1 MLGTPMVNPPPE
13 QLKRILALPLVVLYG
28 LGITIG
34 AGIYVLVGE
43 TAGRAG
49 MLAPLS
55 FFGAAVVM
63 LFPALCFA
71 ELSGRYPFS
80 SGAAQYVE
88 ESFGSQ
94 SVGRF
99 IGILMISAGLVAAS
113 TISLGSVG
121 FLNSFTSLPS
131 WIVLVVVVA
140 SMGIICAWGIRESV
154 IFASLMTLLEIGGLL
169 AVIIGGFFSNPDL
182 LSHIDRL
189 IPVEWSSAVIIS
201 IIQASLLAFFAFIGF
216 EGISNIAEETIEP
229 RKTLPRA
236 ILLTLTISTVIYV
249 LVVSVA
255 LLTVGPADLATQ
267 SAPLS
272 HLFERTTGLP
282 AAIITLIAVF
292 ATLNGVIVQIIM
304 VSRLSY
310 GLSSRGLLPAFLGI
324 INERT
329 RTPLTATI
337 LTVAAVLVMALV
349 FPVITLA
356 EWTSRLILFV
366 FAIVCVALT
375 KLKFTPAPPPPGT
388 FEVNAIVPVIG
399 AIGCAALLVVDL
411 IWG

>member
-1 MLGTPMVNPPPE
+1 MANPPPE
-13 QLKRILALPLVVLYG
+13 QLKRILSLPLVILYG

-49 MLAPLS
+49 MLAP
-55 FFGAAVVM
+55 FAFIAAAIVM

-88 ESFGSQ
+88 ESFGSRTI
-94 SVGRF
+94 GLF

-113 TISLGSVG
+113 TISLGTVSY
-121 FLNSFTSLPS
+121 LSSLTNLPS
-131 WIVLVVVVA
+131 WILLVAVVF
-140 SMGIICAWGIRESV
+140 SMGLICAWGIRESV
-154 IFASLMTLLEIGGLL
+154 IFAGIMTLLEIGGLL
-169 AVIIGGFFSNPDL
+169 AVIVGGFFSDPDL
-182 LSHIDRL
+182 LTHIDKL
-189 IPVEWSSAVIIS
+189 MPVEWSSDVIIS

-216 EGISNIAEETIEP
+216 EGISNIAEETMEP
-229 RKTLPRA
+229 RKTLPKA
-236 ILLTLTISTVIYV
+236 ILLTLAISTAIYV

-255 LLTVGPADLATQ
+255 LLTVGPEDLATQ
-267 SAPLS
+267 PAPLS
-272 HLFERTTGLP
+272 HLFARTTGLP
-282 AAIITLIAVF
+282 ATIITLVAIF

-310 GLSSRGLLPAFLGI
+310 GLSSRGLLPAFLGT
-324 INERT
+324 INEKT
-329 RTPLTATI
+329 QTPLIATL
-337 LTVAAVLVMALV
+337 LTVVAALAIALV

-366 FAIVCVALT
+366 FAIVCIALA
-375 KLKFTPAPPPPGT
+375 KLKLASVPPPPGT

-399 AIGCAALLVVDL
+399 AIGCTALLVADF

>member
-1 MLGTPMVNPPPE
+1 MANPPPE
-13 QLKRILALPLVVLYG
+13 QLKRILSLPLVILYG

-49 MLAPLS
+49 MLAP
-55 FFGAAVVM
+55 FAFIAAAIVM

-88 ESFGSQ
+88 ESFGSRTI
-94 SVGRF
+94 GLF

-113 TISLGSVG
+113 TISLGTVSY
-121 FLNSFTSLPS
+121 LSSLTNLPS
-131 WIVLVVVVA
+131 WILLVAVVF
-140 SMGIICAWGIRESV
+140 SMGLICAWGIRESV
-154 IFASLMTLLEIGGLL
+154 IFAGIMTLLEIGGLV
-169 AVIIGGFFSNPDL
+169 AVIVGGFFSDPDL
-182 LSHIDRL
+182 LTHIDQL
-189 IPVEWSSAVIIS
+189 MPVEWSGDVIVS

-216 EGISNIAEETIEP
+216 EGISNIAEETMEP
-229 RKTLPRA
+229 RKTLPKA
-236 ILLTLTISTVIYV
+236 ILLTLAISTVIYV

-255 LLTVGPADLATQ
+255 LLTVGPEDLATQ
-267 SAPLS
+267 PAPLS
-272 HLFERTTGLP
+272 HLFARTTGLP
-282 AAIITLIAVF
+282 AAIITLIAIF

-310 GLSSRGLLPAFLGI
+310 GLSSRGLLPAFFGT
-324 INERT
+324 INEKT
-329 RTPLTATI
+329 QTPLIATL
-337 LTVAAVLVMALV
+337 LTVVAALAIALV

-366 FAIVCVALT
+366 FAIVCVALA
-375 KLKFTPAPPPPGT
+375 KLKLGSVPPPPGT
-388 FEVNAIVPVIG
+388 FEVNAIVPVFG
-399 AIGCAALLVVDL
+399 AIGCTALLVADF

>member
-1 MLGTPMVNPPPE
+1 MANPPPE
-13 QLKRILALPLVVLYG
+13 QLKRILSLPLVILYG

-49 MLAPLS
+49 MLAP
-55 FFGAAVVM
+55 FAFIAAAIVM

-88 ESFGSQ
+88 ESFGSRTI
-94 SVGRF
+94 GLF

-113 TISLGSVG
+113 TISLGTVSY
-121 FLNSFTSLPS
+121 LSSLTNLPS
-131 WIVLVVVVA
+131 WILLVAVVF
-140 SMGIICAWGIRESV
+140 SMGLICAWGIRESV
-154 IFASLMTLLEIGGLL
+154 IFAGIMTLLEIGGLL
-169 AVIIGGFFSNPDL
+169 AVIVGGFFSDPDL
-182 LSHIDRL
+182 LTHIDKL
-189 IPVEWSSAVIIS
+189 MPVEWSSDVIIS

-216 EGISNIAEETIEP
+216 EGISNIAEETMEP
-229 RKTLPRA
+229 RKTLPKA
-236 ILLTLTISTVIYV
+236 ILLTLAISTAIYV

-255 LLTVGPADLATQ
+255 LLTVGPEDLATQ
-267 SAPLS
+267 PAPLS
-272 HLFERTTGLP
+272 HLFARTTGLP
-282 AAIITLIAVF
+282 ATIITLVAIF

-310 GLSSRGLLPAFLGI
+310 GLSSRGLLPAFLGT
-324 INERT
+324 INEKT
-329 RTPLTATI
+329 QTPFIATL
-337 LTVAAVLVMALV
+337 LTVVAALAIALV

-366 FAIVCVALT
+366 FAIVCVALV
-375 KLKFTPAPPPPGT
+375 KLKFTSALPPSGT
-388 FEVNAIVPVIG
+388 FEVNVIVPVIG
-399 AIGCAALLVVDL
+399 AIGCAALLIVDL

>member
-1 MLGTPMVNPPPE
+1 MANPPPE
-13 QLKRILALPLVVLYG
+13 QLKRILPLPLVILYG

-49 MLAPLS
+49 MLAP
-55 FFGAAVVM
+55 FAFIGAAIVM

-88 ESFGSQ
+88 ESFGSRAI
-94 SVGRF
+94 GLF
-99 IGILMISAGLVAAS
+99 IGVLMISAGLVAAS
-113 TISLGSVG
+113 TISLGSVSY
-121 FLNSFTSLPS
+121 LSSLTNLPS
-131 WIVLVVVVA
+131 WILLVAVV
-140 SMGIICAWGIRESV
+140 SIMGLICAWGIRESV
-154 IFASLMTLLEIGGLL
+154 IIAGIMTLLEIGGLL
-169 AVIIGGFFSNPDL
+169 AVIVGGFFSDPDL
-182 LSHIDRL
+182 LTHIDQL
-189 IPVEWSSAVIIS
+189 MPVEWSSDVIVS

-216 EGISNIAEETIEP
+216 EGISNIAEETMEP
-229 RKTLPRA
+229 RKALPKA
-236 ILLTLTISTVIYV
+236 ILLTLAISTVIYV

-255 LLTVGPADLATQ
+255 LLTVGPEDLATQ
-267 SAPLS
+267 PAPLS

-282 AAIITLIAVF
+282 AAIITLIAIF

-310 GLSSRGLLPAFLGI
+310 GLSSRGLLPAFLGT
-324 INERT
+324 INEKT
-329 RTPLTATI
+329 RTPLTATL
-337 LTVAAVLVMALV
+337 LTVAAALVIALV

-366 FAIVCVALT
+366 FAIVCVALA
-375 KLKFTPAPPPPGT
+375 KLKFASVPPPPGT

-399 AIGCAALLVVDL
+399 AIGCAFLLIVDF

>member
-1 MLGTPMVNPPPE
+1 MVNPPPE
-13 QLKRILALPLVVLYG
+13 QLKRILSLPLVILYG

-49 MLAPLS
+49 MLAP
-55 FFGAAVVM
+55 FAFIAAAIVM

-88 ESFGSQ
+88 ESFGSRTI
-94 SVGRF
+94 GLF

-113 TISLGSVG
+113 TISLGTVSY
-121 FLNSFTSLPS
+121 LSSLTNLPS
-131 WIVLVVVVA
+131 WILLVAVVF
-140 SMGIICAWGIRESV
+140 SMGLICAWGIRESV
-154 IFASLMTLLEIGGLL
+154 IFAGIMTLLEIGGLL
-169 AVIIGGFFSNPDL
+169 AVIVGGFFSDPDL
-182 LSHIDRL
+182 LTHIDKL
-189 IPVEWSSAVIIS
+189 MPVEWSSDVIIS

-216 EGISNIAEETIEP
+216 EGISNIAEETMEP
-229 RKTLPRA
+229 RKTLPKA
-236 ILLTLTISTVIYV
+236 ILLTLAISTAIYV

-255 LLTVGPADLATQ
+255 LLTVGPEDLATQ
-267 SAPLS
+267 PAPLS
-272 HLFERTTGLP
+272 HLFARTTGLP
-282 AAIITLIAVF
+282 ATIITLVAIF

-310 GLSSRGLLPAFLGI
+310 GLSSRGLLPAFLGT
-324 INERT
+324 INEKT
-329 RTPLTATI
+329 QTPLIATL
-337 LTVAAVLVMALV
+337 LTVVAALAIALV

-366 FAIVCVALT
+366 FAIVCVALV
-375 KLKFTPAPPPPGT
+375 KLKFTSAPPPSGT
-388 FEVNAIVPVIG
+388 FEVNVIVPVIG
-399 AIGCAALLVVDL
+399 AIGCAALLIVDL

>member
-1 MLGTPMVNPPPE
+1 MVNPPPE
-13 QLKRILALPLVVLYG
+13 QLKRILSLPLVVLYG

-34 AGIYVLVGE
+34 AGIYVLVGD

-55 FFGAAVVM
+55 FFGAALVM

-88 ESFGSQ
+88 ESFGSR
-94 SVGRF
+94 SVGQF

-113 TISLGSVG
+113 TISLGSVS

-131 WIVLVVVVA
+131 WIVLIVVVV
-140 SMGIICAWGIRESV
+140 SMGLICVWGIRESV
-154 IFASLMTLLEIGGLL
+154 IFAGLMTVLEIGGLL
-169 AVIIGGFFSNPDL
+169 AVIVGGFFSDPDL
-182 LSHIDRL
+182 LTNIDQL
-189 IPVEWSSAVIIS
+189 MPAEWSSTVIIS
-201 IIQASLLAFFAFIGF
+201 IVQASLLAFFAFIGF

-229 RKTLPRA
+229 RKTLPKA
-236 ILLTLTISTVIYV
+236 ILLTLAISTTIYV

-255 LLTVGPADLATQ
+255 LLTVGPEDLATQ
-267 SAPLS
+267 PAPLS

-310 GLSSRGLLPAFLGI
+310 GLSSRGLLPAFLGT
-324 INERT
+324 INEKT
-329 RTPLTATI
+329 RTPLTATL

-366 FAIVCVALT
+366 FAIVCVALA
-375 KLKFTPAPPPPGT
+375 KLKFTSAPPPSGT
-388 FEVNAIVPVIG
+388 FEVNVIVPVIG
-399 AIGCAALLVVDL
+399 AIGCAALLIVDL

>member
-1 MLGTPMVNPPPE
+1 MANPPPE
-13 QLKRILALPLVVLYG
+13 QLKRILSLPLVILYG

-49 MLAPLS
+49 MLAP
-55 FFGAAVVM
+55 FAFIAAAIVM

-88 ESFGSQ
+88 ESFGSRTI
-94 SVGRF
+94 GLF

-113 TISLGSVG
+113 TISLGTVSY
-121 FLNSFTSLPS
+121 LSSLTNLPS
-131 WIVLVVVVA
+131 WILLVAVVF
-140 SMGIICAWGIRESV
+140 SMGLICAWGIRESV
-154 IFASLMTLLEIGGLL
+154 IFAGIMTLLEIGGLL
-169 AVIIGGFFSNPDL
+169 AVIVGGFFSDPDL
-182 LSHIDRL
+182 LTHIDKL
-189 IPVEWSSAVIIS
+189 MPVEWSSDVIIS

-216 EGISNIAEETIEP
+216 EGISNIAEETMEP
-229 RKTLPRA
+229 RKTLPKA
-236 ILLTLTISTVIYV
+236 ILLTLAISTAIYV

-255 LLTVGPADLATQ
+255 LLTVGPEDLATQ
-267 SAPLS
+267 PAPLS
-272 HLFERTTGLP
+272 HLFARTTGLP
-282 AAIITLIAVF
+282 ATIITLVAIF

-310 GLSSRGLLPAFLGI
+310 GLSSRGLLPAFLGT
-324 INERT
+324 INEKT
-329 RTPLTATI
+329 QTPFIATL
-337 LTVAAVLVMALV
+337 LTVVAALAIALV

-366 FAIVCVALT
+366 FAIVCIALA
-375 KLKFTPAPPPPGT
+375 KLKFTSALPPSGT
-388 FEVNAIVPVIG
+388 FEVNVIVPVIG
-399 AIGCAALLVVDL
+399 AIGCAALLIVDL

>member
-1 MLGTPMVNPPPE
+1 MVNLPPE
-13 QLKRILALPLVVLYG
+13 QLKRILSLPLVVLYG

-34 AGIYVLVGE
+34 AGIYVLVGD

-55 FFGAAVVM
+55 FFGAALVM

-88 ESFGSQ
+88 ESFGSR
-94 SVGRF
+94 SVGQF

-113 TISLGSVG
+113 TISLGSVS

-131 WIVLVVVVA
+131 WIVLIVVVV
-140 SMGIICAWGIRESV
+140 SMGLICVWGIRESV
-154 IFASLMTLLEIGGLL
+154 IFAGLMTVLEIGGLL
-169 AVIIGGFFSNPDL
+169 AVIVGGFFSDPDL
-182 LSHIDRL
+182 LTNIDQL
-189 IPVEWSSAVIIS
+189 MPAEWSSTVIIS
-201 IIQASLLAFFAFIGF
+201 IVQASLLAFFAFIGF

-229 RKTLPRA
+229 RKTLPKA
-236 ILLTLTISTVIYV
+236 ILLTLAISTTIYV

-255 LLTVGPADLATQ
+255 LLTVGPEDLATQ
-267 SAPLS
+267 PAPLS

-310 GLSSRGLLPAFLGI
+310 GLSSRGLLPAFLGT
-324 INERT
+324 INEKT
-329 RTPLTATI
+329 RTPLTATL

-366 FAIVCVALT
+366 FAIVCVALA
-375 KLKFTPAPPPPGT
+375 KLKFTSAPPPSGT
-388 FEVNAIVPVIG
+388 FEVNVIVPVIG
-399 AIGCAALLVVDL
+399 AIGCAALLIVDL

>member
-1 MLGTPMVNPPPE
+1 MANPPPE
-13 QLKRILALPLVVLYG
+13 QLKRILSLPLVILYG

-49 MLAPLS
+49 MLAP
-55 FFGAAVVM
+55 FAFIAAAIVM

-88 ESFGSQ
+88 ESFGSRTF
-94 SVGRF
+94 GLF

-113 TISLGSVG
+113 TISLGTVSY
-121 FLNSFTSLPS
+121 LSSLTNLPS
-131 WIVLVVVVA
+131 WILLVAVVF
-140 SMGIICAWGIRESV
+140 SMGLICAWGIRESV
-154 IFASLMTLLEIGGLL
+154 IFAGIMTLLEIGGLV
-169 AVIIGGFFSNPDL
+169 AVIVGGFFSDPDL
-182 LSHIDRL
+182 LTHVGQL
-189 IPVEWSSAVIIS
+189 MPVEWSGGVIVT

-229 RKTLPRA
+229 RKTLPKA
-236 ILLTLTISTVIYV
+236 ILLTLAISTVIYV

-255 LLTVGPADLATQ
+255 LLTVGLQDLATQ
-267 SAPLS
+267 PAPLS
-272 HLFERTTGLP
+272 HLFARTTGLP
-282 AAIITLIAVF
+282 AAIITLVAIF

-310 GLSSRGLLPAFLGI
+310 GLSSRGLLPAFLGT
-324 INERT
+324 INEKT
-329 RTPLTATI
+329 HTPFIATL
-337 LTVAAVLVMALV
+337 LTVVAALAIALV

-366 FAIVCVALT
+366 FAIVCVALA
-375 KLKFTPAPPPPGT
+375 KLKLGSVPPPPGT
-388 FEVNAIVPVIG
+388 FEVNAIVPVLG
-399 AIGCAALLVVDL
+399 AMGCTALLVVDFL
-411 IWG
+411 WG

>member
-1 MLGTPMVNPPPE
+1 MANPPPE
-13 QLKRILALPLVVLYG
+13 QLKRILSLPLVILYG

-49 MLAPLS
+49 MLAP
-55 FFGAAVVM
+55 FAFIGAAIVM

-88 ESFGSQ
+88 ESFGSRTI
-94 SVGRF
+94 GLF

-113 TISLGSVG
+113 TISLGSVSY
-121 FLNSFTSLPS
+121 LSSLTNLPS
-131 WIVLVVVVA
+131 WIVLVAVVS
-140 SMGIICAWGIRESV
+140 SMGLICAWGIRELV
-154 IFASLMTLLEIGGLL
+154 IFAGLMTLLEIGGLL
-169 AVIIGGFFSNPDL
+169 AVIVGGFFSDPDL
-182 LSHIDRL
+182 LTHIDRL
-189 IPVEWSSAVIIS
+189 MPVEWSSDVIVS

-216 EGISNIAEETIEP
+216 EGISNIAEETMEP
-229 RKTLPRA
+229 RKTLPKA
-236 ILLTLTISTVIYV
+236 ILLTLAISTAIYV

-255 LLTVGPADLATQ
+255 LLTVGPEDLATQ
-267 SAPLS
+267 PAPLS

-282 AAIITLIAVF
+282 AAIITLIAIF

-310 GLSSRGLLPAFLGI
+310 GLSSRGLLPAFLGT
-324 INERT
+324 INEQT
-329 RTPLTATI
+329 RTPLVATL
-337 LTVAAVLVMALV
+337 LTVAAVLVIALV

-366 FAIVCVALT
+366 FAIVCVALA
-375 KLKFTPAPPPPGT
+375 KLKFASTPFHRAP
-388 FEVNAIVPVIG
+388 
-399 AIGCAALLVVDL
+399 LK
-411 IWG
+411 